1 MVWQAVRKKSE
12 GKRSVKKKVV
22 ELHPPDKEKPSET
35 VSEENL
41 EKEEKEEV
49 VMDKNKDLNS
59 GMELLDMNFLL
70 GMVERTASNDQKDV
84 TMRKLNFSELL
95 RRGKLDQIDSHALAT
110 YAVNAGDPYGKEIQC
125 EATKELARRTSG
137 NGDNGD

>member
-1 MVWQAVRKKSE
+1 DKLEAAVSY
-12 GKRSVKKKVV
+12 
-22 ELHPPDKEKPSET
+22 EKNSKP
-35 VSEENL
+35 L
-41 EKEEKEEV
+41 A
-49 VMDKNKDLNS
+49 KNKKDLAS